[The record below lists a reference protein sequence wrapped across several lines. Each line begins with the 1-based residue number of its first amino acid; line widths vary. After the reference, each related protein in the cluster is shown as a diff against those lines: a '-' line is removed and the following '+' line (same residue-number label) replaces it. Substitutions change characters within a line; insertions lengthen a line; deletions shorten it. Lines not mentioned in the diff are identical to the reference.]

1 MVHLPGQIVGPERGP
16 YQHSGGKDR
25 QSTLQRARAV
35 LWLSSRMHYTNR
47 PIGVSD
53 ACTNSLQV
61 RRLANSMHSKPFAI
75 RRLPEACARLRT
87 GPVRLQLLAYSFGI
101 ATSMFGQV
109 PSPSLPS
116 EPVES
121 PLIRHSGITIYGGQ
135 QLSYEIIDGMAIH
148 DGDMVL
154 GTAEEVAA
162 ADPEWRSGKHEA
174 PFGLERRELSPE
186 GGDLLWPGGI
196 VPFVISE
203 GFEPEAVQD
212 IRAAIQEWNAKT
224 VITLVDRT
232 TESDYVRFVP
242 RSSTGSGTT
251 CSANVGRRDGER
263 FVWLARPSG
272 CGVGTTVHE
281 IGHSIGLRHEHQ
293 RFDRDEYVFIS
304 DDVRYGPSGYSYTN
318 NRPVGGSYDYASI
331 MHYRSVETIPP
342 GMPVRSA
349 NWLSSGDVDGV
360 ARLYGTPPTATTIST
375 NPPGLEI
382 RVDGERVVTPA
393 SFDWEPGSKH
403 VLQVPSAQSS
413 GTERYVFGRWSDE
426 GGFRRVITA
435 DPGVTWYEAN
445 FIVQKQLRAC
455 AVPPEAGEITV
466 LPESSGGF
474 HSLRAPFQI
483 EATADPDAG
492 LEFVNWDTSYGT
504 VRNGSSKNPVPGL
517 VVSTSRSWTAYQAN
531 FAAAPLFR
539 IDSNLSGF
547 RIIADRRSR
556 YLPWTVPAAAHS
568 RGIVVEAPEVVP
580 ISSGVRYRFNG
591 WSDGSP
597 RLHRVRVPPDGGSLS
612 AKLTPEYALF
622 LRARSPRAAMPPIQ
636 VSPMSSRGYFEGD
649 TQVVLTAIPQEGVHF
664 AGWVGNV
671 SGTELVKTVEMDSVK
686 NVWAVFT
693 PNEPLR
699 SDESVEIVLP
709 ASDEFDLR
717 SSTDGY
723 HLLLPPDAVE
733 LTVSFESATP
743 GAEVD
748 LFMASGREVLEERG
762 LDGSMQSIRAEHRA
776 ASPGASERITID
788 RNSTPPLRESLYSIA
803 LGVQP
808 SQTEIRG
815 TLTATMRRS
824 GITQVIPR
832 ALALISTWDRDPA
845 RQTIQLTHNTTSSTR
860 YRIESS
866 LPWISASP
874 QEWVQTEPGTSTVTV
889 TASPAGQ
896 GAGTHQGKLTVVRVS
911 EEDTPS
917 GTVPIGVEIPVVVS
931 PLAPSAS
938 RESTPKVSRVSFF
951 SSPEDGE
958 FYRAGERIRIAV
970 YFSAP
975 IEVVGS
981 PLLALTMGDQT
992 HQVVGR
998 GSVASRCGGN
1008 VLVSF
1013 THEVQADDVD
1023 LDGFSVAAN
1032 ALALNGGHI
1041 RSLTGADAELDLG
1054 RHAFS
1059 NAAGQ
1064 AVDGSRPVSPT
1075 VERVL
1080 LRSRPH
1086 DGTAY
1091 GAGEWI
1097 EAWVYFSQRV
1107 QIEGNPQLAI
1117 TVGSQTRQAA
1127 LHARG
1132 LTLFG
1137 FRYLVQASD
1146 MDADGVSI
1154 APNALT
1160 LNGGSIRSRD
1170 GADANLDLG
1179 RNAIANADGHA
1190 VDGSTAATLRVR
1202 GVGITSRPRDRTA
1215 YGTGESVLAYVSF
1228 TGPVEVDGSPQL
1240 ELMVGDHM
1248 RKALFDRVIGDSVF
1262 FRYIVQAEDEDD
1274 DGIGIAP
1281 NAVMLNG
1288 GSITSPAGG
1297 EVNLDIGRLTIFMP
1311 ERHKVRG
1318 GG

>member
-1 MVHLPGQIVGPERGP
+1 MAS
-16 YQHSGGKDR
+16 SGI
-25 QSTLQRARAV
+25 
-35 LWLSSRMHYTNR
+35 HYTSH
-47 PIGVSD
+47 PIGGSG
-53 ACTNSLQV
+53 ACTASPQV
-61 RRLANSMHSKPFAI
+61 RRIANSMHSKPFAS
-75 RRLPEACARLRT
+75 RRPPEAHAGRRARA
-87 GPVRLQLLAYSFGI
+87 VRLQLLAYSFGI
-101 ATSMFGQV
+101 ATTVFGQV
-109 PSPSLPS
+109 PSPSPPS
-116 EPVES
+116 EPLES
-121 PLIRHSGITIYGGQ
+121 PLVRHSGITIYGGQ

-154 GTAEEVAA
+154 GTAEEVAS
-162 ADPEWRSGKHEA
+162 ADREWRSGKHGTA
-174 PFGLERRELSPE
+174 FGLKRRDLSPE
-186 GGDLLWPGGI
+186 GGDLLWPDGI

-203 GFEPEAVQD
+203 GFEAEAVQD
-212 IRAAIQEWNAKT
+212 IKAAIQEWNSKT
-224 VITLVDRT
+224 VITLVART

-242 RSSTGSGTT
+242 RSSTGSGTR

-263 FVWLARPSG
+263 FVWLGRPSG
-272 CGVGTTVHE
+272 CGVSTTVHE

-293 RFDRDEYVFIS
+293 RFDRDEYVFIA
-304 DDVRYGPSGYSYTN
+304 DDVRYGPSGFSYTN
-318 NRPVGGSYDYASI
+318 TRPVGGSYDYASV
-331 MHYRSVETIPP
+331 MHYRTVETIPP

-349 NWLSSGDVDGV
+349 VWLSPGDIDGV
-360 ARLYGTPPTATTIST
+360 ARLYGTPPTATTIAT

-382 RVDGERVVTPA
+382 RVDGERVVTPT
-393 SFDWEPGSKH
+393 SFDWTPGSKH

-413 GTERYVFGRWSDE
+413 GTERYVFGRWSDK

-435 DPGVTWYEAN
+435 DPEVTWYEAN

-455 AVPPEAGEITV
+455 AVPPEAGEVTV
-466 LPESSGGF
+466 LPESSGAF
-474 HSLRAPFQI
+474 HSLRAAIQI
-483 EATADPDAG
+483 EAAADPDAG

-504 VRNGSSKNPVPGL
+504 LRNGNSTNPVPGL
-517 VVSTSRSWTAYQAN
+517 GISSSRSWTAYQAN
-531 FAAAPLFR
+531 FAAGPLFR

-556 YLPWTVPAAAHS
+556 YLPWAVPAAAHS
-568 RGIVVEAPEVVP
+568 RGIVVEAPEVTP
-580 ISSGVRYRFNG
+580 IRSGVRYRFNS
-591 WSDGSP
+591 WSDGSA
-597 RLHRVRVPPDGGSLS
+597 RAHRVRVPPEGGLLS
-612 AKLTPEYALF
+612 ANLTPEYALF
-622 LRARSPRAAMPPIQ
+622 LRAASPRAAIPPIQ
-636 VSPMSSRGYFEGD
+636 VSPRPSGGYFEGG
-649 TQVVLTAIPQEGVHF
+649 TRVVLTAIPQEGIHF

-671 SGTELVKTVEMDSVK
+671 SGTELVQTIEMDSAK

-699 SDESVEIVLP
+699 SDEPVEIVLP

-717 SSTDGY
+717 SDADGY
-723 HLLLPPDAVE
+723 HLLVPPDAVE
-733 LTVSFESATP
+733 LTVSFQSASP

-748 LFMASGREVLEERG
+748 LFMAGGREVLEERG
-762 LDGSMQSIRAEHRA
+762 PDGATQSIRAEHRA
-776 ASPGASERITID
+776 TSPAASESITIN
-788 RNSTPPLRESLYSIA
+788 RNSTPPLRDGLYSIA

-808 SQTEIRG
+808 SQAEIRG

-824 GITQVIPR
+824 GITRVNPR
-832 ALALISTWDRDPA
+832 ALALISTWDRDPV
-845 RQTIQLTHNTTSSTR
+845 RQTIQLTHDTTSSTR

-866 LPWISASP
+866 LPWITVSP
-874 QEWVQTEPGTSTVTV
+874 QEWVQTEPGTTTVTV

-917 GTVPIGVEIPVVVS
+917 GSVPIGVEIPVVVS

-938 RESTPKVSRVSFF
+938 RESPPRVSRVSFF

-958 FYRAGERIRIAV
+958 VYRVGERIRIAV

-981 PLLALTMGDQT
+981 PLLALTIGDKT

-998 GSVASRCGGN
+998 GSVASRCGGD

-1032 ALALNGGHI
+1032 ALTLNGGHI
-1041 RSLTGADAELDLG
+1041 WSLSGADAKLDLSM
-1054 RHAFS
+1054 HAFS
-1059 NAAGQ
+1059 NAVGQ
-1064 AVDGSRPVSPT
+1064 AVDGARPVSPT
-1075 VERVL
+1075 VDRVL

-1086 DGTAY
+1086 GGTAY

-1107 QIEGNPQLAI
+1107 EIEGNPQLAL

-1132 LTLFG
+1132 LTFFG
-1137 FRYLVQASD
+1137 FRYSVQAGD
-1146 MDADGVSI
+1146 MDADGISI

-1190 VDGSTAATLRVR
+1190 VDGSRAATLTARSI
-1202 GVGITSRPRDRTA
+1202 GFASRPRDRTA

-1240 ELMVGDHM
+1240 ELTVGDQR
-1248 RKALFDRVIGDSVF
+1248 RKASFDRVIADTVF
-1262 FRYIVQAEDEDD
+1262 FRYTVEAKDMDD
-1274 DGIGIAP
+1274 DGIDIAP
-1281 NAVMLNG
+1281 NALMLNG
-1288 GSITSPAGG
+1288 GSIRSPAGG
-1297 EVNLDIGRLTIFMP
+1297 EVNLDLGGLTIFMP